1 MKVKE
6 IIYKIQQLQNKFYE
20 LTDYQIDNNPF
31 GDVITHFQSYLFES
45 AKIEAVGEDSYE
57 WTVFIDGDELSFY
70 LSEGEPEDMIFG
82 RNLNDTYSIAKM
94 LKAAYDAGKRDEK
107 LEYVFERNKDE

>member
-1 MKVKE
+1 MKITETHCLGEWDNTTSIE
-6 IIYKIQQLQNKFYE
+6 ILMENE
-20 LTDYQIDNNPF
+20 
-31 GDVITHFQSYLFES
+31 
-45 AKIEAVGEDSYE
+45 
-57 WTVFIDGDELSFY
+57 DGDELSFY
-70 LSEGEPEDMIFG
+70 LSEGESEDMIFG

>member
-1 MKVKE
+1 MKITETHCLGEWGNTTSIE
-6 IIYKIQQLQNKFYE
+6 ILMENE
-20 LTDYQIDNNPF
+20 
-31 GDVITHFQSYLFES
+31 
-45 AKIEAVGEDSYE
+45 
-57 WTVFIDGDELSFY
+57 DGDELRFY

-82 RNLNDTYSIAKM
+82 RNLNDAYSIAKM

>member
-1 MKVKE
+1 MKITETHCLGEWDNTTSIE
-6 IIYKIQQLQNKFYE
+6 ILMENE
-20 LTDYQIDNNPF
+20 
-31 GDVITHFQSYLFES
+31 
-45 AKIEAVGEDSYE
+45 
-57 WTVFIDGDELSFY
+57 DGDELSFY

-107 LEYVFERNKDE
+107 LEYVFEINKDE

>member
-1 MKVKE
+1 MKITETHCLGEWDNTTSIE
-6 IIYKIQQLQNKFYE
+6 ILMENE
-20 LTDYQIDNNPF
+20 
-31 GDVITHFQSYLFES
+31 
-45 AKIEAVGEDSYE
+45 
-57 WTVFIDGDELSFY
+57 DGDELSFY

>member
-1 MKVKE
+1 MKITETHCLGEWDNTTSIE
-6 IIYKIQQLQNKFYE
+6 ILMENE
-20 LTDYQIDNNPF
+20 
-31 GDVITHFQSYLFES
+31 
-45 AKIEAVGEDSYE
+45 
-57 WTVFIDGDELSFY
+57 DGDELSFY

-107 LEYVFERNKDE
+107 LEYVFERNIVLNLLKREKREHKNFLFL

>member
-1 MKVKE
+1 MKITETHCLGEWDNTTSIE
-6 IIYKIQQLQNKFYE
+6 ILMENE
-20 LTDYQIDNNPF
+20 
-31 GDVITHFQSYLFES
+31 
-45 AKIEAVGEDSYE
+45 
-57 WTVFIDGDELSFY
+57 DGDEIRFY

>member
-1 MKVKE
+1 MKITETYCLGEWDNTTSIE
-6 IIYKIQQLQNKFYE
+6 ILMENE
-20 LTDYQIDNNPF
+20 
-31 GDVITHFQSYLFES
+31 
-45 AKIEAVGEDSYE
+45 
-57 WTVFIDGDELSFY
+57 DGDELSFY

>member
-1 MKVKE
+1 MKITETHCLGEWDNTTSIE
-6 IIYKIQQLQNKFYE
+6 ILMENE
-20 LTDYQIDNNPF
+20 
-31 GDVITHFQSYLFES
+31 
-45 AKIEAVGEDSYE
+45 
-57 WTVFIDGDELSFY
+57 DGDELSFY
-70 LSEGEPEDMIFG
+70 LSEGEPEDMIFE